1 MNWNKILLVLER
13 EFLVRVKTKLFILST
28 LLVPFGFVA
37 FIGISVAVQL
47 WESDPEEVIAIV
59 DESGLLAE
67 RIRDT
72 APDRYVLEPGTSV
85 DQLRQRV
92 IDGDLDGILLLDA
105 ELVSGEG
112 SAELIYGGSGGLR
125 LLSSVR
131 DAMREVVREVR
142 LEQAQVS
149 PEIRAIFE
157 GRVTLESRKLT
168 QEGTEE
174 QDDTAI
180 LSAVGFIMGLII
192 FIAIFSYGAILMRGV
207 IEEKTSRIIEVIAS
221 SIKPM
226 ELLVGKILGIT
237 CVALLQFAMW
247 ALLIVGLS
255 AAAGPVVSAFA
266 PQTVGAEVAGL
277 PAGVDPAELGAV
289 LDSPQAQQAIEA
301 ATASGSGDLSS
312 VLGINL
318 PTIEFSL
325 VAWFFVF
332 FILGYFL
339 YASLFAA
346 IGSAVDSETDTQ
358 QLMTPV
364 MLLIMFAYFFNVQVM
379 QSPDTTLS
387 TVVSLIPF
395 FAPINMITRVAISE
409 VPLWQVL
416 TSAGLLVVT
425 IWGILLLSARIY
437 RVGILMF
444 GKKAGFGDLWK
455 WVRGGR
461 SAG

>member
-1 MNWNKILLVLER
+1 MNWSKVLLVLER

-37 FIGISVAVQL
+37 FIGVSVAIQL
-47 WESDPEEVIAIV
+47 WESEPEEVIAIV
-59 DESGLLAE
+59 DDSGLLGERIAE
-67 RIRDT
+67 R
-72 APDRYVLEPGTSV
+72 APERYELEPDTPV
-85 DQLRQRV
+85 DDLRERV
-92 IDGDLDGILLLDA
+92 MQGGLDGILLLDA
-105 ELVSGEG
+105 ALVQGQGRAELV
-112 SAELIYGGSGGLR
+112 YGGSGGLR

-131 DAMREVVREVR
+131 DDVREVVREVR
-142 LEQAQVS
+142 LEEAQVG
-149 PEIRAIFE
+149 PEIREIFE
-157 GRVTLESRKLT
+157 SRVALDSRKLT

-174 QDDTAI
+174 EDNTAI

-237 CVALLQFAMW
+237 CVAITQFAVW
-247 ALLIVGLS
+247 TLLVVGLT
-255 AAAGPVVSAFA
+255 AVTGPIVSAFA
-266 PQTVGAEVAGL
+266 PGAGTETAVSGMA
-277 PAGVDPAELGAV
+277 VDPGELGAA
-289 LDSPQAQQAIEA
+289 LDSPEAQQALQA
-301 ATASGSGDLSS
+301 AQQAGGGDLSS
-312 VLGINL
+312 ALGVNL

-379 QSPDTTLS
+379 QSPDTTMS

-395 FAPINMITRVAISE
+395 FSPINMITRIAISE
-409 VPLWQVL
+409 VPLWQVF

-425 IWGILLLSARIY
+425 IWGILLVSARIY

-455 WVRGGR
+455 WIRGGN
-461 SAG
+461 AID